1 MNSKKTIPVNIIGG
15 PLGSGKTTT
24 INHLLKQKPPTEY
37 WAILVNEYGLI
48 GIDGALIENTSS
60 QKSLEIKEVAGG
72 CICCSAGFMFEVSLV
87 RLLQRRPDR
96 LLIEPTGLAALSG
109 IIDTLS
115 RTGIRESI
123 DLRSII
129 CLLDP
134 AYLNEALKRETMQD
148 QIDASDILLANRS
161 DLATTEQLD
170 TFTSWSEQLFPA
182 KVHVERIINGQI
194 PIELLD
200 SVSNRT
206 HKSTTHNHTHGTDH
220 HHHHHHNDDDS
231 SKEPVCDETTPIIRR
246 VHQSSTE
253 STFGW
258 ICWKD
263 LIFDAVA
270 IDEWLNRLANLPG
283 SLRTKAVLRTNEGWW
298 GFNFVGKAQT
308 LNPSGYRRD
317 SRIEVII
324 EGPCEELV
332 EQFERELSECLVK
345 ESIYPQ
351 LERES

>member
-1 MNSKKTIPVNIIGG
+1 MSSLKAPIPVNIVGG

-24 INHLLKQKPPTEY
+24 INQLLKQKPPEEY
-37 WAILVNEYGLI
+37 WAILINEYGLI
-48 GIDGALIENTSS
+48 GIDGALIENTAS
-60 QKSLEIKEVAGG
+60 QKCLEVKEVAGG

-109 IIDTLS
+109 IIETLS
-115 RTGIRESI
+115 RAGIRESI

-134 AYLNEALKRETMQD
+134 AHLNEALKRDTMQD

-161 DLATTEQLD
+161 DLATQEQLD
-170 TFTSWSEQLFPA
+170 AFTSWSERLFPT
-182 KVHVERIINGQI
+182 KVHVEQIINGNI

-200 SVSNRT
+200 SVSNRSHVHT
-206 HKSTTHNHTHGTDH
+206 SHNHKHGTDH
-220 HHHHHHNDDDS
+220 HHHEEDH
-231 SKEPVCDETTPIIRR
+231 KPETVCDETTPIIRR
-246 VHQSSTE
+246 VHQSSAE

-270 IDEWLNRLANLPG
+270 VDEWLNRLANLPG

-298 GFNFVGKAQT
+298 GFNFVRQT
-308 LNPSGYRRD
+308 QTFNPSGYRRD

-324 EGPCEELV
+324 EGSCNELV
-332 EQFERELSECLVK
+332 DQLEQELSECLLK
-345 ESIYPQ
+345 ESIHPQ

>member
-1 MNSKKTIPVNIIGG
+1 MSLLNKPRIPVNIIGG

-37 WAILVNEYGLI
+37 WAILINEYGLV
-48 GIDGALIENTSS
+48 GIDGALIENTAN
-60 QKSLEIKEVAGG
+60 QKCLEIKEVAGG

-109 IIDTLS
+109 IIETLS
-115 RTGIRESI
+115 RPGIIESI

-134 AYLNEALKRETMQD
+134 SRLEQSLQRETMQD

-161 DLATTEQLD
+161 DLATQEQLD
-170 TFTSWSEQLFPA
+170 AFTSWSEQLFPN
-182 KVHVERIINGQI
+182 KVHVEHITNGQI

-200 SVSNRT
+200 SMSNRT
-206 HKSTTHNHTHGTDH
+206 HVHTSHNHKHGTDH
-220 HHHHHHNDDDS
+220 HHHHHHE
-231 SKEPVCDETTPIIRR
+231 EPKPEIVCDADHPIARR
-246 VHQSSTE
+246 VHQSNTE

-258 ICWKD
+258 VCWKG
-263 LIFDAVA
+263 LVFDAVKA
-270 IDEWLNRLANLPG
+270 DEWLNRLANLTG

-298 GFNFVGKAQT
+298 GFNFVGQT
-308 LNPSGYRRD
+308 QSLNSTGYRRD
-317 SRIEVII
+317 SRIEVVI
-324 EGPCEELV
+324 EGPCDELI
-332 EQFERELSECLVK
+332 ERFERELKECLLK
-345 ESIYPQ
+345 ESTTA
-351 LERES
+351 

>member
-1 MNSKKTIPVNIIGG
+1 MNSQKIIPVNIIGG

-24 INHLLKQKPPTEY
+24 INQLLKQKPPEEY

-48 GIDGALIENTSS
+48 GIDGALIENTAS
-60 QKSLEIKEVAGG
+60 QKCLEIKEVAGG

-109 IIDTLS
+109 IVETLS
-115 RTGIRESI
+115 RPGIKESI

-134 AYLNEALKRETMQD
+134 ARLPEALKRETMQD

-170 TFTSWSEQLFPA
+170 AFTSWSEQIFPA
-182 KVHVERIINGQI
+182 KVHVERIFNGQI

-200 SVSNRT
+200 IVSNRT
-206 HKSTTHNHTHGTDH
+206 HKNTTHNHKHGTDH
-220 HHHHHHNDDDS
+220 HHHHDDDN

-246 VHQSSTE
+246 VHSSVE

-270 IDEWLNRLANLPG
+270 IDEWLNRLAKLPG
-283 SLRTKAVLRTNEGWW
+283 SLRIKAVLRTNEGWW
-298 GFNFVGKAQT
+298 GFNFVGQTQT
-308 LNPSGYRRD
+308 LKPSGYRRD
-317 SRIEVII
+317 SRVEVII
-324 EGPCEELV
+324 EGPCEERV
-332 EQFERELSECLVK
+332 EQFERELKECLIKASVT
-345 ESIYPQ
+345 P
-351 LERES
+351 